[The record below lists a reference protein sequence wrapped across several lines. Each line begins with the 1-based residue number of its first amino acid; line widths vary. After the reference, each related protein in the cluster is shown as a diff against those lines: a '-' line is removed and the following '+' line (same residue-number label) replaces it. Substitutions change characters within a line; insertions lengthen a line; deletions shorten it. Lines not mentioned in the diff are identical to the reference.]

1 MPFPRDY
8 DATRAAAVGGRLV
21 RVRENSP
28 KSEPAAPGGRAV
40 LFIDGS
46 NWYHSLKRIEVS
58 SKLDYRAVAS
68 KLIRNRE
75 LVDSR
80 YYVGRVTGDLRRMRE
95 QELYLG
101 FLRDQGVS
109 VHLGIV
115 RRNPMNRQFVRERR
129 RLAERISGYAAAI
142 PVEVREAIEILC
154 RSDYPQFV
162 EKQVDTRMSVDLVRM
177 AYRDEYDA
185 AFLLSADSDFIPA
198 VEAVRELGKR
208 VIAASPA
215 KMFELACAVDTF
227 VPLRREWFEGLGAD
241 QAGPGGSSAV
251 RRGG

>member
-1 MPFPRDY
+1 MPFPREY
-8 DATRAAAVGGRLV
+8 DESRATRVGRRPV
-21 RVRENSP
+21 PVREDGP
-28 KSEPAAPGGRAV
+28 KSELAAPGGRAV

-58 SKLDYRAVAS
+58 SKLDYRAVAA

-75 LVDSR
+75 LVGTR

-95 QELYLG
+95 QEHYLS
-101 FLRDQGVS
+101 FLRDRGVS

-142 PVEVREAIEILC
+142 PAEVREAIETFY

-185 AFLLSADSDFIPA
+185 AYILSADSDFIPA
-198 VEAVRELGKR
+198 VEAVRELGKT
-208 VIAASPA
+208 VFAASPA
-215 KMFELACAVDTF
+215 QGKQLAAAVDTYI
-227 VPLRREWFEGLGAD
+227 PLPRRWFDGLRPA
-241 QAGPGGSSAV
+241 
-251 RRGG
+251 